1 VVIVEALGALARAEK
16 TNRAEQHPK
25 TQLRRDKCMDDTGW
39 EQMADWWDHH
49 LGDNGDLW
57 HRTLIDPPVFKLVGD
72 VAGQRALDLA
82 CGNGYISRRFACVFE
97 AWKLSRTPPR

>member
-1 VVIVEALGALARAEK
+1 
-16 TNRAEQHPK
+16 
-25 TQLRRDKCMDDTGW
+25 MDDTGW

-72 VAGQRALDLA
+72 VAGQRVLDLA